1 MTRQKLMRL
10 IPAFALAAAVA
21 FGQTIPRPAP
31 DFFVT
36 LPTGKKVALSDYK
49 GKVILLAGLLTT

>member
-1 MTRQKLMRL
+1 MTRNKLIRL
-10 IPAFALAAAVA
+10 IPAFALAASAA

-31 DFFVT
+31 EFSVT

-49 GKVILLAGLLTT
+49 GKVIVLAGLLTT